1 MPASILT
8 TDILPTGILTTG
20 ILLTGILTTGIL
32 LTGILTTGIL
42 PTGILTTGIL
52 PTAIRLPFGKQ
63 HSHAASFDRQVSSF
77 RVDQMSVGKNVFDQ
91 KTWNQKKKKKNE

>member
-8 TDILPTGILTTG
+8 TDILPTDV
-20 ILLTGILTTGIL
+20 
-32 LTGILTTGIL
+32 LTTGIL

-63 HSHAASFDRQVSSF
+63 HSHAATFDRQVSPF
-77 RVDQMSVGKNVFDQ
+77 RVDQMSVGQIVFDQ
-91 KTWNQKKKKKNE
+91 KT